1 MPNRRAK
8 HKIRDPVWVPVWV
21 AERCHSLFVVFVAL
35 ILAAEI
41 IALAV
46 LRTVVPQGLV
56 LALTPVVPL
65 TLAVTL
71 LARYWTGRSFYRMR
85 TISPEEIADSGP
97 PPPAEDSPVKL
108 SRSIVERAVEIRRT
122 LAEDPSEIRVE
133 MCTIGYKAC
142 VNDMITL
149 THLTNE
155 NLPNAGVLKGMQL
168 RRARKKA
175 TDALAEA
182 RKALPPGA
190 LRATRQEQQ

>member
-1 MPNRRAK
+1 MPNRREK
-8 HKIRDPVWVPVWV
+8 HKIRDPVWV
-21 AERCHSLFVVFVAL
+21 AERCHSLFVVFVIL

-46 LRTVVPQGLV
+46 LRTVAPQGLV

-65 TLAVTL
+65 TIAVAL
-71 LARYWTGRSFYRMR
+71 FARYWTGR
-85 TISPEEIADSGP
+85 P

-108 SRSIVERAVEIRRT
+108 SRSIVERAGEIRRT

-155 NLPNAGVLKGMQL
+155 QLPNAGVLKGMQL